1 MSINRGRW
9 AYPGITNI
17 VRFPMRRSSS
27 AFFGVLTFVALVASA
42 TAATEWAA
50 NDAAFFK
57 RSGEWAWTSH
67 RYAAESALVTKQ
79 PGAALEFSFHGRA
92 AVLELDTLTP
102 PNHFGPPELGA
113 LAVYLDDVLV
123 RLVRPRIEDHEVVLH
138 RSAELETHRVRLVHQ
153 AEDVGVGVRVRGV
166 RILEE
171 PTGDLQLT
179 VSGEQHGALID
190 VRVLVTQGGK
200 TIRRTLV
207 RNWLTGQC
215 RLAGLPPGDGYTLE
229 LTAAGWKG
237 VYFTNISVAAG
248 KETTLAP
255 VYLIREWD
263 APVDD
268 FKSPALGHPV
278 IRRPG
283 DSLRARF
290 EGHQRQ
296 IRDVRIVRLVGPA
309 TISRVCGFVEDQ
321 AAAFYYHR
329 EGTVTLPADTP
340 PGVYD
345 LEVSL
350 TGARGDEIIRSR
362 RSVVVVEDYTRE
374 PTFVAF
380 GHLDTWGQYQ
390 AEYVHA
396 LAEIANLLAPDLVLI
411 SNEANPAYAAGALY
425 HLDVPY
431 IINFGNH
438 RAPDPGPWYGQTV
451 DIVDFGTAFTVLNF
465 GEAWDADTTK
475 AEKLLADRHATRIKL
490 INAFEANAPIAGLLD
505 RFGVAL
511 IHYAHGPGP
520 AVARL
525 GQTPTVRVGK
535 VNSESFR
542 VIRFQDGK
550 PVQFTYRDHAT
561 AAIPFRRNERPPLR
575 VHFDGP
581 NDGTRHAAR
590 AEVTNDLEET
600 FPRARVVFVM
610 TPGNYDIFGGQLER
624 AIESDDGRY
633 RIISVRCDL
642 PAKASVQVS
651 VRRR

>member
-1 MSINRGRW
+1 M
-9 AYPGITNI
+9 
-17 VRFPMRRSSS
+17 RFS
-27 AFFGVLTFVALVASA
+27 ACFLGVISCVTAVASA
-42 TAATEWAA
+42 TAETAWAA
-50 NDAAFFK
+50 NDATFFQ
-57 RSGEWAWTSH
+57 RSGEWVWTSH
-67 RYAAESALVTKQ
+67 RYAAESALATKQ
-79 PGAALEFSFHGRA
+79 PRASLEFSFTGRGV
-92 AVLELDTLTP
+92 VLGLDTLTP

-113 LAVYLDDVLV
+113 LAVYVDDVFV
-123 RLVRPRIEDHEVVLH
+123 RLVRPRVEDREVVLH

-153 AEDVGVGVRVRGV
+153 ADETGLGVRIRGVRV
-166 RILEE
+166 LTE
-171 PTGDLQLT
+171 PTGDLQFT
-179 VSGEQHGALID
+179 VSGEQHGGLID
-190 VRVLVTQGGK
+190 VRAVVTQGGK

-207 RNWLTGQC
+207 RNWLTGQG

-229 LTAAGWKG
+229 LNAAGWNG
-237 VYFTNISVAAG
+237 VRLANITVAAG

-255 VYLIREWD
+255 VYLTREWD

-268 FKSPALGHPV
+268 FKFPALGHPV
-278 IRRPG
+278 IRQPG

-296 IRDVRIVRLVGPA
+296 IRDVRIVRRVGPA
-309 TISRVCGFVEDQ
+309 TISRVCGFVEDR

-329 EGTVTLPADTP
+329 EGTVTLPSDTP

-345 LEVSL
+345 LEVGL

-374 PTFVAF
+374 PTFFAF

-390 AEYVHA
+390 AEYVQA

-411 SNEANPAYAAGALY
+411 SNEANPAYASGALY

-465 GEAWDADTTK
+465 GEAWDTDTTK
-475 AEKLLADRHATRIKL
+475 AEKFLADRRATRIKI
-490 INAFEANAPIAGLLD
+490 INAFEANAPVGGLLD

-542 VIRFQDGK
+542 VIRFRDDK

-575 VHFDGP
+575 VQFDGP
-581 NDGTRHAAR
+581 NDGTQSNGRAA
-590 AEVTNDLEET
+590 VINDLEEA
-600 FPRARVVFVM
+600 FPQARVVFVM
-610 TPGNYDIFGGQLER
+610 PAGIYEVAGGTLER
-624 AIESDDGRY
+624 TVASDEGRY
-633 RIISVRCDL
+633 RIVSVRCDL
-642 PAKASVQVS
+642 PAKSTVPVS
-651 VRRR
+651 VRRRNE